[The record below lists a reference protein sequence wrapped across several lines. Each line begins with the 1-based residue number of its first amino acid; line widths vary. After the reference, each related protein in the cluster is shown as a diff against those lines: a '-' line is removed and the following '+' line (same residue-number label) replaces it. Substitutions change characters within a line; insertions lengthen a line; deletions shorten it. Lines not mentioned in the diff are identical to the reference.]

1 MNTFNLRCL
10 LLMGKIYYLMLSQDW
25 MDLFDFVFIKAQKP
39 SFFINKNKAFL
50 LDLQSPTLKGAEI

>member
-1 MNTFNLRCL
+1 
-10 LLMGKIYYLMLSQDW
+10 MGKIYYLMLSQDW